1 MLQNTWLAIPGFTKT
16 FGKPPNVLILQGQ
29 LRKNRWICSKLDI
42 GYQSEVNIM
51 VNEKYYEG
59 YEGDEEI
66 LFRLYVNKEEV
77 ESVGIW
83 GGYFS
88 TIIKLIPPQDG
99 GWVGFPYYYHLN
111 SGWYDEENWY
121 VPDIDLFYEQLQ
133 LIDENALAYNVDKEV
148 LDLIRSM
155 FSKAKDFHCDI
166 TISCY

>member
-1 MLQNTWLAIPGFTKT
+1 
-16 FGKPPNVLILQGQ
+16 
-29 LRKNRWICSKLDI
+29 
-42 GYQSEVNIM
+42 M

-66 LFRLYVNKEEV
+66 LLRLYIDKEEV

-88 TIIKLIPPQDG
+88 EIIKLIPPREE
-99 GWVGFPYYYHLN
+99 GWVGFSYYYHLN
-111 SGWYDEENWY
+111 SGWYDEENWF

-155 FSKAKDFHCDI
+155 FSKAKDFHGDI

>member
-1 MLQNTWLAIPGFTKT
+1 
-16 FGKPPNVLILQGQ
+16 
-29 LRKNRWICSKLDI
+29 
-42 GYQSEVNIM
+42 M

-59 YEGDEEI
+59 CEGDEEI
-66 LFRLYVNKEEV
+66 LFRLYIGKKEV

-88 TIIKLIPPQDG
+88 TIIELIPPKEE
-99 GWVGFPYYYHLN
+99 GWVGFSYYYHLN

-133 LIDENALAYNVDKEV
+133 ETDENKLAYNADKEV

-155 FSKAKDFHCDI
+155 FSKAKNFCGEI
-166 TISCY
+166 TISSY